1 MRKPGKISLIFLLV
15 GILILM
21 AGGGC
26 GEENEKT
33 EEEID
38 QRIEELMAKASE
50 MLEEGDYDTVIDI
63 YEEVLELRDD
73 ENIRKEL
80 ERIKQI
86 RP

>member
-1 MRKPGKISLIFLLV
+1 MRKPGKISLILLLV

-73 ENIRKEL
+73 EDIRKEL

>member
-1 MRKPGKISLIFLLV
+1 MRKPGKISLILLLV

-21 AGGGC
+21 AAGC
-26 GEENEKT
+26 SQESEKT

-38 QRIEELMAKASE
+38 KKIEELMAKASE

-73 ENIRKEL
+73 EDIRKEL

>member
-50 MLEEGDYDTVIDI
+50 ILEEGDYDTVIDI

-73 ENIRKEL
+73 EDIRKEL

>member
-73 ENIRKEL
+73 EDIRKEL